1 MTYLSIDVGT
11 TGCKCQLFSE
21 NGDIIKYLFREYAF
35 KIIDGDSY
43 VDVSA
48 IEGHL
53 REMIEEISRDF
64 DISSICISSLGES
77 FVLLDENDRILFH
90 PMLYTDTRGEEE
102 AEEIKSAIGEE
113 RAFLITG
120 VVPHSMYSLSKLLW
134 IKRHAPDVFSKA
146 HKVMLIGDYIGYLLT
161 GKRVIDYALA
171 SRTGAFDI
179 RAMQFSDEVLGR
191 FGINKSLFSTPMR
204 AGSIVGKLKPEWNVP
219 ALLVLGS
226 HDQVCAA
233 VLCFNRLRLAV

>member
-77 FVLLDENDRILFH
+77 FVLLSKEEKQAL
-90 PMLYTDTRGEEE
+90 EE
-102 AEEIKSAIGEE
+102 AKSKTFA
-113 RAFLITG
+113 
-120 VVPHSMYSLSKLLW
+120 
-134 IKRHAPDVFSKA
+134 
-146 HKVMLIGDYIGYLLT
+146 
-161 GKRVIDYALA
+161 
-171 SRTGAFDI
+171 
-179 RAMQFSDEVLGR
+179 
-191 FGINKSLFSTPMR
+191 
-204 AGSIVGKLKPEWNVP
+204 
-219 ALLVLGS
+219 
-226 HDQVCAA
+226 
-233 VLCFNRLRLAV
+233 